1 MPSWYKTFL
10 MLPWAPGKMQKSTI
24 ISMME
29 KRSVAGVDQLAD
41 IEKLT
46 TEYPYC
52 ATFQIL
58 KAIGLKEQDDIAFKT
73 QLNIAAIYASD
84 RSKVYDYLIRPQIL
98 RSVSHSE
105 EPEMIASDLPD
116 AAAGKMQ
123 TKPEEFGIIPLKKE
137 SDQLSQSPNP
147 PLSETIH
154 LSEEPMEDQIMR
166 EAMMQIGELE
176 VSHNL
181 ENIDRTEAEISEES
195 KEAVLF
201 SDWLMQLETRR
212 KPRSKRSETQVLME
226 KFIQDT
232 PQISPVKKAFFSP
245 SQMGKLS
252 LMEDDSFVTETL
264 AKIYERQGDF
274 KKAAKAYQNLGL
286 KYPEKSIYFA
296 ALQKQA
302 EENSKN

>member
-1 MPSWYKTFL
+1 
-10 MLPWAPGKMQKSTI
+10 
-24 ISMME
+24 MME
-29 KRSVAGVDQLAD
+29 KCSVTGVDQLAG
-41 IEKLT
+41 IEKLII
-46 TEYPYC
+46 EYPYC

-98 RSVSHSE
+98 RSVLHSE
-105 EPEMIASDLPD
+105 EQEMIASDLPD

-123 TKPEEFGIIPLKKE
+123 TKPEEFGIIPLKIG
-137 SDQLSQSPNP
+137 SDQLIQSPNTP
-147 PLSETIH
+147 HSETIH
-154 LSEEPMEDQIMR
+154 LSEEPIEDQIMR

-176 VSHNL
+176 VSHNF
-181 ENIDRTEAEISEES
+181 ERYDPTEAAETYEEPKS
-195 KEAVLF
+195 AVLF

-212 KPRSKRSETQVLME
+212 KPRSKTSETQVLIE